1 MNKGS
6 TITTEKSFFLR
17 RDINPWKGK
26 YPVQVFVLGNIFIIF
41 LSLRTKN
48 LTSLSMNFIYEIW
61 PCAFLKNRP
70 ERPRDDSGI

>member
-48 LTSLSMNFIYEIW
+48 LTFLLIRSGVVHLS
-61 PCAFLKNRP
+61 FLIVK
-70 ERPRDDSGI
+70 SF

>member
-41 LSLRTKN
+41 LSLRTKD
-48 LTSLSMNFIYEIW
+48 LTSLSMKFGLVR
-61 PCAFLKNRP
+61 F
-70 ERPRDDSGI
+70 